1 MGDVFL
7 GVHVELGSFVAVK
20 VLNAAASAEP
30 HGVARF
36 LAEAKA
42 VAAIDHDQ
50 IARVIDQDRLP
61 DGTPYIVMEFVE
73 GVTLRELLEER
84 GPLGLRLT
92 VELMLDV
99 LSALTVAHAR
109 GIVHRDLKPE
119 NLRVT
124 KSGRAKILDFGI
136 AKRLHDAPTP
146 LTQQGMLVGTPY
158 YMSPEQIAGGAIDG
172 RSDLYAVGVILF
184 ECVTGQRPFEGST
197 VVALLNRHLTE
208 APSSPR
214 AVRPEVTLALES
226 VILRALEKQPV
237 LRFGSADE
245 LATALRRTFDELPE
259 DGPIIR
265 RIREPQELATPSMS
279 MPQGTTE
286 DALGNTVRTPVTR
299 RFRRPL
305 PIAVLLLCVLGII
318 ALPLLAKRGE
328 GPPANPATSTPPPVP
343 VATSTATLV
352 PLPETALPAPV
363 LPKPVTRRLKA
374 AAPLPAEKVIE
385 DAGAAPE
392 VTAPKGVQLIKT
404 SSDATSLPIEF
415 DPRSFDALAFLN
427 RAQALARERMPDA
440 VLITFDVMGLF
451 DGDRVDLTASKQFE
465 ANYWF
470 RSPAKSLANPRL
482 RDEDQDI
489 PCLLYVVVNA
499 KKIELHAVTSSN
511 SCKEKQLPRIACSI
525 SAVTRQAKTLGFET
539 TMPMKFTWLSDGW
552 YVDLGADRRSETV
565 ACP

>member
-20 VLNAAASAEP
+20 VLNAGASAEP
-30 HGVARF
+30 NGVARF

-92 VELMLDV
+92 VELLLDV

-119 NLRVT
+119 NIRVT

-184 ECVTGQRPFEGST
+184 ECVTGKRPFEGST

-214 AVRPEVTLALES
+214 AARPEVTLALES

-237 LRFGSADE
+237 LRFSSADE

-259 DGPIIR
+259 EGPIIR
-265 RIREPQELATPSMS
+265 RIREPQALATPSMS

-299 RFRRPL
+299 QFRKRL
-305 PIAVLLLCVLGII
+305 PIALIVLAVIS
-318 ALPLLAKRGE
+318 LPLLAKRGE
-328 GPPANPATSTPPPVP
+328 GRGEGQNKPLIIPTAVAVQPSKPEPTRPLRPKAVTP
-343 VATSTATLV
+343 
-352 PLPETALPAPV
+352 
-363 LPKPVTRRLKA
+363 R
-374 AAPLPAEKVIE
+374 VIE
-385 DAGAAPE
+385 DAGATRPPA
-392 VTAPKGVQLIKT
+392 APKGVQLIET
-404 SSDATSLPIEF
+404 ATDTTSLPIEF
-415 DPRSFDALAFLN
+415 DARAFDALAFLN

-451 DGDRVDLTASKQFE
+451 DGDRVDLTASEQFE

-489 PCLLYVVVNA
+489 PCLLYVVVTA
-499 KKIELHAVTSSN
+499 KKIELHTVTSSHG
-511 SCKEKQLPRIACSI
+511 CKEKQLPRMACSI

-539 TMPMKFTWLSDGW
+539 AMPMKFTWLSDGW

-565 ACP
+565 ACPRTVH